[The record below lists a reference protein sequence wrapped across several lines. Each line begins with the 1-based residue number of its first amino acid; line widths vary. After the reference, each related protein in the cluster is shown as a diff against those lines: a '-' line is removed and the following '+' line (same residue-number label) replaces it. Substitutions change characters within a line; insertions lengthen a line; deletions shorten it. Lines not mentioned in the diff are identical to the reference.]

1 MTAQVVERWNS
12 FARVRQDLFGCIDVV
27 ACGPQGIVGIQATTK
42 ANVSARI
49 RKSAALPA
57 LRSWLEAGGVFEVWG
72 WHKPT
77 HRWDV
82 VVRPVCLDDCTGGGT

>member
-27 ACGPQGIVGIQATTK
+27 ACTEHGILGIQATTK
-42 ANVSARI
+42 ANVAARV
-49 RKSAALPA
+49 RKSLALPT
-57 LRSWLEAGGVFEVWG
+57 LRAWLEAGGMFEVWG
-72 WHKPT
+72 WHKPS

-82 VVRPVCLDDCTGGGT
+82 VVRRLEVEDVPHG